1 MSKQKKETQ
10 VKKEV
15 ANDLQ
20 NEVLE
25 QNEANNEPEVVIPEE
40 IFKDAPPMVRQMLEM
55 TVMSGRLPNPI
66 ANKLTPEH
74 ITSIIESSR
83 DDDKR
88 QFQDTLYSRFFNLG
102 YVVIACVI
110 FIFLVVFLK
119 SEPEMLKD
127 ILKVFTGMIAGF
139 GAGYAVK
146 GYKKD

>member
-1 MSKQKKETQ
+1 M
-10 VKKEV
+10 
-15 ANDLQ
+15 
-20 NEVLE
+20 
-25 QNEANNEPEVVIPEE
+25 
-40 IFKDAPPMVRQMLEM
+40 
-55 TVMSGRLPNPI
+55 
-66 ANKLTPEH
+66 TPEH